1 MPLFMDRHNLPGVT
15 SHDVAEAHLKDLKV
29 QKEFGCLAMT
39 YWIDEDRGN
48 VFCLIESPDKEAVI
62 EMHNRAHGL
71 IPHDIIEVDSNL
83 VKAFL
88 GRIQDP
94 DATPAN
100 VLAMPAKLTDP
111 AFRIML
117 VLDLKDRLLFDC
129 LHGQEKSSLLT
140 RKFNLLVQQ
149 AVHHYSGDLIESS
162 AEYLASFS
170 SATNAVD
177 CALNLRN
184 SIQLQNTCENLPK
197 VEIKI
202 GLSGGFPVAGSKDLF
217 GEAIKKASR
226 LSFLSGENIIYL
238 SSQVKDQYRGKATQV
253 FNSSRTIRILNNDE
267 DLFLDRLMDLFQ
279 TSIFEQGSTMEKYCL
294 NLGVSASKLYR
305 SCIQLTGLSPND
317 LLSAIRLNTALE
329 LMQKQNK
336 NTSETS
342 FELGFANPSYFT
354 KCFKKKFS
362 VLPADFIK
370 SLNPLSAI
378 SKI

>member
-1 MPLFMDRHNLPGVT
+1 MDRHNLPGVT
-15 SHDVAEAHLKDLKV
+15 SHAVAEAHLKDLKV

-48 VFCLIESPDKEAVI
+48 VFCLIESPDKETVI

-94 DATPAN
+94 DTPGRGDSS
-100 VLAMPAKLTDP
+100 VQAKLTD
-111 AFRIML
+111 ATFRIML
-117 VLDLKDRLLFDC
+117 VVDLKDRLLFDC
-129 LHGQEKSSLLT
+129 LHGRDKSSLLT

-149 AVHHYSGDLIESS
+149 AVHHYSGDLIESN
-162 AEYLASFS
+162 AEYLASFP

-177 CALNLRN
+177 CSLNLRN

-202 GLSGGFPVAGSKDLF
+202 GLSGGLPVSGSKDLF
-217 GEAIKKASR
+217 GEAIKKATS
-226 LSFLSGENIIYL
+226 LCFISGENKIYL
-238 SSQVKDQYRGKATQV
+238 SSSIKDQYKGKATQA
-253 FNSSRTIRILNNDE
+253 FNSSRTIKIINHSE
-267 DLFLDRLMDLFQ
+267 DLFLDRLMDLFHA
-279 TSIFEQGSTMEKYCL
+279 SIFEHGSNMEKFCL
-294 NLGVSASKLYR
+294 QLGVSASSLYR
-305 SCIQLTGLSPND
+305 SSIQLTGLSPND
-317 LLSAIRLNTALE
+317 LLSTIRLNASLE

-342 FELGFANPSYFT
+342 SELGYTNPSYFT
-354 KCFKKKFS
+354 KCFKKKFN
-362 VLPADFIK
+362 VLPVDFIK
-370 SLNPLSAI
+370 SLNPILAGD
-378 SKI
+378 